1 MHWLLRRLCGQ
12 MPLPPQSCSRA
23 SFSAHTN
30 ANTPATAAAAAGGAP
45 SLHWLLRRLCGQML
59 LPPQSCSRAS
69 FSARAPANTPPTAA
83 AAAGGAPTLHWFL
96 WRLCGQMLLPPQSCS
111 QASFSAHTNANTP
124 ATATAA
130 AGRGGAPT
138 LQNLLS
144 RLCSQRRFCALC
156 SRRVACCFSQNAMQ
170 SSTLV
175 FSTAGPWA
183 PLSSSF
189 ESPFS
194 GCSTPPPSPAMC
206 LGSAGTC
213 DCPVSPGEQ
222 PRDARSHTSDREDI
236 EDARESGDSCP
247 DIRSASDT
255 FVMRDAGTSS
265 PAGRACCPRPAIVA
279 LQTGALSLSA
289 RRGQSVVG
297 SGCGRLARQ
306 TATTAAAPRCLSARA
321 PRATTSP
328 ALLTPR
334 PPPCCPRSCLGAPL
348 SRSRCPSS
356 LSFSNCAVEEDTQFL
371 GTMLQSPIQKKSVF
385 LCFM

>member
-1 MHWLLRRLCGQ
+1 M
-12 MPLPPQSCSRA
+12 
-23 SFSAHTN
+23 
-30 ANTPATAAAAAGGAP
+30 
-45 SLHWLLRRLCGQML
+45 HWLLRRLCGQML

-69 FSARAPANTPPTAA
+69 FSARATANTPPTAA

-279 LQTGALSLSA
+279 LQTGALGLSA
-289 RRGQSVVG
+289 RRGRGVAAPHAPDRHHCSCAALSFRARPSRNHLPCLRPPRAPDCNPSAATRCLPARVFPLPFLPAPARPSLSSRNPRCGNWSHELEFICTRYPKPQNQTDGEQGFERPG
-297 SGCGRLARQ
+297 SGGGG
-306 TATTAAAPRCLSARA
+306 AT
-321 PRATTSP
+321 
-328 ALLTPR
+328 
-334 PPPCCPRSCLGAPL
+334 G
-348 SRSRCPSS
+348 SRGDGMGRCPGAYTMADGS
-356 LSFSNCAVEEDTQFL
+356 AV
-371 GTMLQSPIQKKSVF
+371 
-385 LCFM
+385 